1 MKKCKRQWEFVPFL
15 QRCIE
20 MLCIAIYRVL
30 QYSKSSVH
38 YLSMQ
43 FGAVCITLQQYYA
56 VQCGLVHFNK
66 VAIQKSAVHCSVVAV
81 HMCCIA
87 M

>member
-1 MKKCKRQWEFVPFL
+1 
-15 QRCIE
+15 
-20 MLCIAIYRVL
+20 
-30 QYSKSSVH
+30 
-38 YLSMQ
+38 MQ
-43 FGAVCITLQQYYA
+43 FGAVCITLLQYYA